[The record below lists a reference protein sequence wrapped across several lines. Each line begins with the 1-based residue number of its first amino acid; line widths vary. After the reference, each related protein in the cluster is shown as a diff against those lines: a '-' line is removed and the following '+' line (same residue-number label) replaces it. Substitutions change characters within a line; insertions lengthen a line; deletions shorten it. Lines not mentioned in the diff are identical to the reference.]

1 MRELSGTEG
10 MLLDRLDEL
19 ENRLLAFERALVSNG
34 DWRTL
39 VHGLFRDTHNL
50 KSAFSMAG
58 YDVLG
63 RIAHGLESLLDRY
76 RSGKAIPDA
85 VSTNRMLEA
94 TDFARSA
101 LSLGSDTL
109 EEESESYHEVLENLE
124 RAGHASST
132 ESTLEESVSEEQP
145 SLEIAFPLDSTEMSK
160 LKTAVSEKMQ
170 PYILEKLVDSAMA
183 DNLLSS
189 LPVFDAVME
198 AGSCIAWRIKKDAFG
213 GAVLSI
219 LFASST
225 TRDELSFILF
235 DPFYP
240 VDVAAKLIQPEVKAV
255 NALIP
260 RILIVDDDSVTIMI
274 LQHYLALCGRV
285 DTALSGQEA
294 IDKFRSAIETEP
306 YDVVFLDIMLPG
318 IDGQAVLRAFRGM
331 EEEVGVLV
339 GEGSRIVMASAIS
352 NFVSISTS
360 FRDLCDAYIVKPF
373 DKDAVLGAIAKFGFM
388 PIHIDASR
396 VVPRA

>member
-1 MRELSGTEG
+1 MRELSETEG
-10 MLLDRLDEL
+10 ILLDRLDEL
-19 ENRLLAFERALVSNG
+19 ENRLLAFERALVNNG

-58 YDVLG
+58 YDILG
-63 RIAHGLESLLDRY
+63 RVAHGLESLLDRY
-76 RSGKAIPDA
+76 RSGKAMPDA
-85 VSTNRMLEA
+85 ISTNRMLEA

-109 EEESESYHEVLENLE
+109 EEDSESYNEVLANLE
-124 RAGHASST
+124 RAGHANSE
-132 ESTLEESVSEEQP
+132 ESTPGGVDQEQP
-145 SLEIAFPLDSTEMSK
+145 SLEIAFPLDSTEMGK
-160 LKTAVSEKMQ
+160 LKAAVSEKLQ

-183 DNLLSS
+183 EDQLSS
-189 LPVFDAVME
+189 LPVFDAVRE
-198 AGSCIAWRIKKDAFG
+198 AGSCIAWRIKKDASG

-219 LFASST
+219 LFASIT

-240 VDVAAKLIQPEVKAV
+240 VDVVARLIQPESKAV
-255 NALIP
+255 DSHIP
-260 RILIVDDDSVTIMI
+260 RILIVDDDPVAIMI
-274 LQHYLALCGRV
+274 LQHYLALYGRV

-294 IDKFRSAIETEP
+294 IDKFRSAIGTES
-306 YDVVFLDIMLPG
+306 YDVVFLDIMMPG
-318 IDGQAVLRAFRGM
+318 IDGQTVLRAIRGM
-331 EEEVGVLV
+331 EEDAGVLV
-339 GEGSRIVMASAIS
+339 GEGCRVVMASAIS
-352 NFVSISTS
+352 DFTAISTS

-373 DKDAVLGAIAKFGFM
+373 DREAVVGAIAKFGFS

-396 VVPRA
+396 VLPRL